1 MKFFLA
7 GAEEAPGKLRIERNF
22 IPAAARAASVFRAL
36 AARLKPCP
44 FKTATRASAALLV
57 ALTWSCLA
65 QTTPTP
71 PSQETTPQPP
81 KGKVLF
87 SRSTDENGQTTTEN
101 NLPPSQPAIQAVTA
115 PTAEDAER
123 QAVTVTG
130 LDLDMH
136 LRTEAHEI
144 AVHALVT
151 VRNDGKTAL
160 AHIPLQI
167 SSSLQWERLRVGGK
181 EIPFTVATLN
191 SDADHTGQL
200 HEAAITLAQP
210 LAPGATLQ
218 IDATY
223 SGQIIVSAQRL
234 LALGAP
240 EGLALHSDWDCIGT
254 EFTGLRGFGNVVWY
268 PVASVPVILGDG
280 ARLFEEIGEQKQ
292 RMAGARFRLR
302 LAAEFPPNQPPTVA
316 LVNGFP
322 VQLSITD
329 PPSANSD
336 ASAPEVF
343 GVATASVESAG
354 LAADA
359 PSLFLAIRN
368 SHSGANLAAWANPED
383 EASTPTRAGGSS
395 AVEQWIKAAAAVTPF
410 VEGWLGK
417 QPRSPLTLLDLPDA
431 EDAPYETGALLAVP
445 FQIAKAAQPAK
456 SGALEGILAHALTH
470 AWITPPP
477 SPTTSQPA
485 QAWLNE
491 GVAHFIGTLWVE
503 KQQGRQ
509 QALETLEADRPAL
522 ALAEPESPG
531 QSAGQPLAVA
541 SSPAYTR
548 TKAAYVFWMLRD
560 IAEDAALSAALR
572 TTLGG
577 GNPTQRSSFEKLLEE
592 AGGRHDLSW
601 FFADW
606 VDADKGLP
614 DLSIASV
621 FPSETVT
628 GTWLVTVNTAN
639 SGYAAA
645 EVPVTVRS
653 GSASVTQRVLIP
665 ARGKSTQR
673 IQIQGKPVEVQLNDG
688 TTPETQATVHITKLD
703 EAAGDS
709 SSSNP

>member
-7 GAEEAPGKLRIERNF
+7 GA
-22 IPAAARAASVFRAL
+22 VAL
-36 AARLKPCP
+36 AAVLMAVPP
-44 FKTATRASAALLV
+44 LAAQNL
-57 ALTWSCLA
+57 
-65 QTTPTP
+65 TPTP
-71 PSQETTPQPP
+71 PALQQTTPAPP

-130 LDLDMH
+130 LDLDVH
-136 LRTEAHEI
+136 LRSEAHEI

-151 VRNDGKTAL
+151 VRNDGKAPL

-167 SSSLQWERLRVGGK
+167 SSSLKWERLSVSGK

-200 HEAAITLAQP
+200 HEAAIMLAQP
-210 LAPGATLQ
+210 LAPGESLQ
-218 IDATY
+218 VDAAY

-234 LALGAP
+234 LALGTP
-240 EGLALHSDWDCIGT
+240 EDLALHSDWDRIGT
-254 EFTGLRGFGNVVWY
+254 DFTGLRGFGNVVWY

-322 VQLSITD
+322 VLLSITD
-329 PPSANSD
+329 PPSAGSD
-336 ASAPEVF
+336 ASAPEVS

-354 LAADA
+354 LAADV
-359 PSLFLAIRN
+359 PSLFLAMRT
-368 SHSGANLAAWANPED
+368 SHTGANLAAWADPDNAP
-383 EASTPTRAGGSS
+383 STQAQAGKTS
-395 AVEQWIKAAAAVTPF
+395 AVEQWINAAAAVKPF
-410 VEGWLGK
+410 VEDWLGK
-417 QPRSPLTLLDLPDA
+417 QPRSSLTLLDLPEA

-445 FQIAKAAQPAK
+445 LQLSKAAQAEK

-477 SPTTSQPA
+477 SSTAPQPGL
-485 QAWLNE
+485 AWLNE

-503 KQQGRQ
+503 KQHGRQ
-509 QALETLEADRPAL
+509 QALETLEADRSAL

-531 QSAGQPLAVA
+531 QSAGQPLAA
-541 SSPAYTR
+541 ATSPVYTR
-548 TKAAYVFWMLRD
+548 TKAAYVMWMLRD
-560 IAEDAALSAALR
+560 LAGDAGVSAALR
-572 TTLGG
+572 GYAHG
-577 GNPTQRSSFEKLLEE
+577 QSSSFEKLVEE
-592 AGGRHDLSW
+592 GGNRHDLSW

-614 DLSIASV
+614 DLSIESV
-621 FPSETVT
+621 FPNETAV
-628 GTWLVTVNTAN
+628 GTWLVTVNVAN

-645 EVPVTVRS
+645 EVPVTVRAD
-653 GSASVTQRVLIP
+653 SASVTQRVLIP
-665 ARGKSTQR
+665 ARGKATQR

-688 TTPETQATVHITKLD
+688 TAPETQATVHIAKLD
-703 EAAGDS
+703 GAAGNS